1 MQQLLVVLLMRLEGL
16 KVDFRTKAKDEL
28 FLRDLIV
35 FERFDCFW
43 EIWLFLRDLIF
54 FGYEHQLY
62 FDLYLEKLLIERSKH
77 CNGEL
82 WTVLLK

>member
-35 FERFDCFW
+35 F
-43 EIWLFLRDLIF
+43 
-54 FGYEHQLY
+54 GYEHQLY
-62 FDLYLEKLLIERSKH
+62 FDLYLEKRQIERSKT
-77 CNGEL
+77 L
-82 WTVLLK
+82 

>member
-1 MQQLLVVLLMRLEGL
+1 VHDYMQQLLVVFLMRLEGL

-35 FERFDCFW
+35 F
-43 EIWLFLRDLIF
+43 
-54 FGYEHQLY
+54 GYEHQLY
-62 FDLYLEKLLIERSKH
+62 FDLYLEKRQIERSKH

-82 WTVLLK
+82 